1 MALTP
6 QQRVELGL
14 DDPATLP
21 AEFAQPLPSGGAP
34 ARVNNLRLTLKSN
47 EKATGPMLRRLT
59 NELLASNMQEADYA
73 LKQLFAMNPKA
84 GLEAYIQLCKF
95 GLPQLSAMAVQ
106 LDDTTSS
113 PRAAS
118 FADLQRII
126 SEQ

>member
-6 QQRVELGL
+6 QQRIELGL
-14 DDPATLP
+14 DDPATLVG
-21 AEFAQPLPSGGAP
+21 EFAPPP
-34 ARVNNLRLTLKSN
+34 ATPPAAKPPNLRLVLKEG

-59 NELLASNMQEADYA
+59 HELLASNMQEADAA
-73 LKQLFAMNPKA
+73 LKQLFALNPKA

-95 GLPQLSAMAVQ
+95 GLPQLQAVQVQ
-106 LDDTTSS
+106 LDDQSS
-113 PRAAS
+113 NPRAAS